1 MKKSLITLSV
11 IAAAMF
17 TAQVA
22 VAQDAAPKTRAEVK
36 AEAAAA
42 NKAGTIEKGAAVPK
56 ATKSTSDKARAE
68 VKSEAAAANKA
79 GTIEKGAAVDKPTK
93 ATSDHT
99 RAETKAEAAA
109 ANKSGEAKTLNQP
122 TAVVAPKK

>member
-1 MKKSLITLSV
+1 MKNSLITLSF
-11 IAAAMF
+11 IAAALF

-22 VAQDAAPKTRAEVK
+22 VAQDAASKTRAEVK

-56 ATKSTSDKARAE
+56 ATK
-68 VKSEAAAANKA
+68 
-79 GTIEKGAAVDKPTK
+79 P
-93 ATSDHT
+93 TSDHS

-109 ANKSGEAKTLNQP
+109 ANKAGEVKNMNQP
-122 TAVVAPKK
+122 TAVVPKK

>member
-1 MKKSLITLSV
+1 MKKSLITLSA
-11 IAAAMF
+11 IAAAVF

-56 ATKSTSDKARAE
+56 ATK
-68 VKSEAAAANKA
+68 
-79 GTIEKGAAVDKPTK
+79 P
-93 ATSDHT
+93 TSDHT
-99 RAETKAEAAA
+99 RAETKAEAKDAV
-109 ANKSGEAKTLNQP
+109 KSGEAQKLNQP

>member
-1 MKKSLITLSV
+1 MKKSLMSLSV
-11 IAAAMF
+11 IAAAVF

-42 NKAGTIEKGAAVPK
+42 NKAGTIEKGAAV
-56 ATKSTSDKARAE
+56 
-68 VKSEAAAANKA
+68 AA
-79 GTIEKGAAVDKPTK
+79 PTK
-93 ATSDHT
+93 ATSDHS

>member
-1 MKKSLITLSV
+1 MKKSLISLSA
-11 IAAAMF
+11 IAVAVF

-56 ATKSTSDKARAE
+56 AAKPTSDKARAE
-68 VKSEAAAANKA
+68 VKAEAAAANKA
-79 GTIEKGAAVDKPTK
+79 GTIEKGASVQKATKP
-93 ATSDHT
+93 TSDHS

-109 ANKSGEAKTLNQP
+109 ANKSGEAKTMNQP

>member
-1 MKKSLITLSV
+1 MKKSLITLSA
-11 IAAAMF
+11 IAVAMF

-22 VAQDAAPKTRAEVK
+22 VAQDAAPKTRAEVKSEAAAANKAGTIEKGAAVAAPTKPKSDHTRAETK

-56 ATKSTSDKARAE
+56 ATK
-68 VKSEAAAANKA
+68 
-79 GTIEKGAAVDKPTK
+79 P
-93 ATSDHT
+93 TSDHS

-109 ANKSGEAKTLNQP
+109 ATKSGEAKTLNQP

>member
-1 MKKSLITLSV
+1 MKKSLITLSA
-11 IAAAMF
+11 IAAAVF

-56 ATKSTSDKARAE
+56 ATK
-68 VKSEAAAANKA
+68 
-79 GTIEKGAAVDKPTK
+79 P
-93 ATSDHT
+93 TSDHT

-109 ANKSGEAKTLNQP
+109 AVKAGEIEKGAAVPKATKPTSDHTRAETKAEAKDAVKSGEAQKLNQP

>member
-1 MKKSLITLSV
+1 MKNSLITLSV

-22 VAQDAAPKTRAEVK
+22 VAQDATPKNRADVKAEAAAANKAGTIEKGAAVPKATKPTSDKPRTEVK

-56 ATKSTSDKARAE
+56 ATK
-68 VKSEAAAANKA
+68 
-79 GTIEKGAAVDKPTK
+79 P
-93 ATSDHT
+93 TSDHS

-109 ANKSGEAKTLNQP
+109 ATKSGEAKALNQP
-122 TAVVAPKK
+122 AAAVAPKK